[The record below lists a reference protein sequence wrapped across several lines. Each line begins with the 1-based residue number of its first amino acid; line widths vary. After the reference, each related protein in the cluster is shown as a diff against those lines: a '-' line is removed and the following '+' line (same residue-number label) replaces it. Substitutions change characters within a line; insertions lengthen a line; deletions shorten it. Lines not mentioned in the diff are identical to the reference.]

1 MEEKDY
7 SESILYCIK
16 QKLGLSPD
24 VITEFDTDI
33 IDAIN
38 MAISTLTQLG
48 IGPSTGYAIK
58 SKEDKWTDYIGDDPK
73 LTMVKTY
80 IYLKVRLV
88 FDPPQSSYVLSS
100 FEEQIKELEWRLNVY
115 YECPVSLPSS

>member
-1 MEEKDY
+1 MEPKVD
-7 SESILYCIK
+7 SESILDCIK
-16 QKLGLSPD
+16 QKLGLAPD

-48 IGPSTGYAIK
+48 IGPTTGYAIK
-58 SKEDKWTDYIGDDPK
+58 GKEDKWSDFIGDDPR

-80 IYLKVRLV
+80 IYIKAKLV
-88 FDPPQSSYVLSS
+88 FDPPQSSYVLSY
-100 FEEQIKELEWRLNVY
+100 FKEQANELEWRLNVY
-115 YECPVSLPSS
+115 FECPVSFSAV

>member
-1 MEEKDY
+1 MAPKVD
-7 SESILYCIK
+7 SESILNSIK

-24 VITEFDTDI
+24 VITEFDTDV

-48 IGPSTGYAIK
+48 IGPETGYAI
-58 SKEDKWTDYIGDDPK
+58 SSAEDKWEEYIGNDPR

-80 IYLKVRLV
+80 VYLKTRLV

-100 FEEQIKELEWRLNVY
+100 FEDQIKELEWRLNVY